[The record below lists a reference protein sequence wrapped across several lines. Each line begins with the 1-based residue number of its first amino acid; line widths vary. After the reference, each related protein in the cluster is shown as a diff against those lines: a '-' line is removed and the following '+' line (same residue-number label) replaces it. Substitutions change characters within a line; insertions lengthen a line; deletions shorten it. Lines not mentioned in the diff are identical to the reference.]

1 MTSPPESGGI
11 RRSPVGHVGQ
21 CTVLNEANQEPPV
34 DQTHQ
39 GGTGLDS
46 RGKGKGRPSGSKS
59 SRTQADEEDEEG
71 PGQDVQDDGRC
82 VHMSQVFFFQI

>member
-1 MTSPPESGGI
+1 MPDPKWVTGE
-11 RRSPVGHVGQ
+11 
-21 CTVLNEANQEPPV
+21 LYNEANLEPPV

-71 PGQDVQDDGRC
+71 PGQDVQEDG
-82 VHMSQVFFFQI
+82 

>member
-1 MTSPPESGGI
+1 MPDPKWVTGE
-11 RRSPVGHVGQ
+11 
-21 CTVLNEANQEPPV
+21 LYNEANQEPPV

-71 PGQDVQDDGRC
+71 PGQDVQEDGRC
-82 VHMSQVFFFQI
+82 VHMSQVFFFSNISVLLNVP